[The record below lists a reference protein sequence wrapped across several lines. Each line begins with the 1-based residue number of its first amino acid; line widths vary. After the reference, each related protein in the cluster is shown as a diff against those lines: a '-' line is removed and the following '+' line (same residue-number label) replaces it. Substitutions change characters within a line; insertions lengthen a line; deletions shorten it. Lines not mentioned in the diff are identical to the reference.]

1 MAHPPFCLD
10 NDILI
15 MDRSLLYT
23 KHHWVGLA
31 HHFTF
36 MLNGLISLT
45 ICKLSSKLAF
55 LVKGY
60 RSVKNICRFNL
71 NCRKVSI
78 NVINIQKSNQ
88 NTRVLHILE
97 AAHYVAGYICHSQP
111 TTFIRLDRRD
121 VNYSNKFKSI
131 SLSSY
136 TKPIQKCFVYLFH
149 LFRCYLL
156 K

>member
-55 LVKGY
+55 LVK
-60 RSVKNICRFNL
+60 
-71 NCRKVSI
+71 
-78 NVINIQKSNQ
+78 
-88 NTRVLHILE
+88 
-97 AAHYVAGYICHSQP
+97 
-111 TTFIRLDRRD
+111 RL
-121 VNYSNKFKSI
+121 SF
-131 SLSSY
+131 
-136 TKPIQKCFVYLFH
+136 C
-149 LFRCYLL
+149 
-156 K
+156 